1 GHSLLMDEINL
12 EERGRYLPSS
22 NSIAG
27 LCREHSHA
35 VNEQV
40 TSINAVEL
48 VAEAIQQG
56 LCHLGKEAT
65 VCAIGPFSRD
75 KYHISPILI
84 SPTCKTETAEGCK
97 VWILMILDQWA
108 KHADGEAKC
117 GPIWSVASDGDAT
130 RQKTFHLMLMSET
143 IKPGEALWDELG
155 ALKLFNLQTG
165 PKAVTMDFDFKH
177 IFKCKVPISF
187 TTRSY

>member
-12 EERGRYLPSS
+12 KECGRYLPSS

-27 LCREHSHA
+27 LCREHSHT

-40 TSINAVEL
+40 TSINA
-48 VAEAIQQG
+48 AIQQG
-56 LCHLGKEAT
+56 LCHLVKKAT
-65 VCAIGPFSRD
+65 VCAIGPFARD

-84 SPTCKTETAEGCK
+84 SPTCKMETAEGCK

-117 GPIWSVASDGDAT
+117 GPIWSVAIDGNAT
-130 RQKTFHLMLMSET
+130 HRKTFHLMLISET
-143 IKPGEALWDELG
+143 IKPGEAL
-155 ALKLFNLQTG
+155 KLFNL
-165 PKAVTMDFDFKH
+165 
-177 IFKCKVPISF
+177 
-187 TTRSY
+187 